1 MRKRTP
7 ILTDDKALTYAREEL
22 ETHLTLQANG
32 YKCKTADLITLLVAM
47 ASQAT
52 TVEQACTMLPG
63 APSAS
68 TVRRYLNAQIT
79 TANLPA
85 LEKQLNAALQA
96 QLPQRLWHQPLDIAI
111 DLHEQ
116 PYYGRTTQADGLWIR
131 GQHKAGT
138 RRAYRVATAYV
149 MQRGLRVTLGVIFMT
164 SETPVLDAV
173 HALLTHIQRLELPV
187 KCLWMDRGFASTA
200 VLQYLRREEWPAVIA
215 CPIRGKP
222 DGHGTKALCTGQR
235 ASYLAEHTFESH
247 THRQSITVA
256 IAVCRVFNG
265 SGPRSHRRRK
275 ARWQLY
281 IMVNIELTT
290 QQVRTRYRHRFG
302 IETSYRCA
310 NQVRAWT
317 TSPNPAYRFLLLGL
331 AFYLY
336 NVWVHLV
343 WLYTQVPRK
352 GGRYLDVGRLRLAR
366 LKRLLLHAL
375 EARYGAVTQIIAPAA
390 PRL

>member
-1 MRKRTP
+1 MSKNTP
-7 ILTDDKALTYAREEL
+7 ILTDDKALAYACEEL
-22 ETHLTLQANG
+22 ETHLALQANG
-32 YKCKTADLITLLVAM
+32 YKCKTADLIALLVTM
-47 ASQAT
+47 ASQGA

-79 TANLPA
+79 TVKLPM
-85 LEKQLNAALQA
+85 LEEQLNTALQA
-96 QLPQRLWHQPLDIAI
+96 QLPQRLWRKPLHIAI

-116 PYYGRTTQADGLWIR
+116 PYYGRTAQAEGLWVR

-149 MQRGLRVTLGVIFMT
+149 MQRELRVTLGVVFMSYT
-164 SETPVLDAV
+164 MPILDAV
-173 HALLTHIQRLELPV
+173 RALLTHIRRLELRV

-200 VLQYLRREEWPAVIA
+200 MLQYLQREQWPAVIA
-215 CPIRGKP
+215 CPMRGKP
-222 DGHGTKALCTGQR
+222 DGHGTKALCTGRR
-235 ASYLAEHTFESH
+235 ASYVAEHTFESH
-247 THRQSITVA
+247 DHRQSITAAV
-256 IAVCRVFNG
+256 AVCRVYN
-265 SGPRSHRRRK
+265 STGPRSHRRRK

-281 IMVNIELTT
+281 IMINIELTP
-290 QQVRTRYRHRFG
+290 QQVRTYYRPRFG

-310 NQVRAWT
+310 NQVRGWT

-336 NVWVHLV
+336 NVWIRLV

-352 GGRYLDVGRLRLAR
+352 GGRYLDVSRLRLVR

-375 EARYGAVTQIIAPAA
+375 ESRYGAVTAITALAA